1 MSRIGRKA
9 IAVPS
14 GVKIS
19 VSGRQIETTGP
30 KGSLKWEAPPEIKIE
45 HDGGANEI
53 RVERLGDTKAG
64 REKHGMSRALIA
76 NMVHGVH
83 QAFEKRLLIY
93 GTGYGCDVQGKTLNI
108 NAGYMGR
115 GLGRPAQFQIPIPDG
130 LEVVAEVKAARG
142 DSDPAKLLI
151 RGCDKQKVGAFAAD
165 VRKIRPPEPYKGKG
179 IRYDNEVVRRKQG
192 KAFGS

>member
-9 IAVPS
+9 IPVPS
-14 GVKIS
+14 GVKVNIN
-19 VSGRQIETTGP
+19 GRRIETSGP
-30 KGSLKWEAPPEIKIE
+30 KGTLEWEAPPEIKIE
-45 HDGGANEI
+45 HDSGANEI
-53 RVERLGDTKAG
+53 RVERLRENKSG

-76 NMVHGVH
+76 NMVRGVH
-83 QAFEKRLLIY
+83 EAFERRLLIY

-115 GLGRPAQFQIPIPDG
+115 GLNRPAQFQVPIPDG

-151 RGCDKQKVGAFAAD
+151 RGCDKQQVGAFAAD
-165 VRKIRPPEPYKGKG
+165 VRKIRTPEPYKGKG
-179 IRYDNEVVRRKQG
+179 IRYDDETVRRKQG